1 MARVGVRVFPSV
13 DEEAVEAAECGEEES
28 CRKQGKAQVG
38 SAGHCGDEDGGGEED
53 ADGELFREAMGGF
66 LYSGSGGRSGVDEDE
81 VTGQQASEDE
91 VEMKGGGFKAG

>member
-1 MARVGVRVFPSV
+1 MARVGGRVFPCV

-66 LYSGSGGRSGVDEDE
+66 LYGSGGRSGVDEDE